1 MIQKIKIIKTLIII
15 FSLSLSFSANAQTV
29 EEIIKGRKAM
39 FSENYQ
45 NAKKISIL
53 LKSKRIEEAKP
64 LMKKISDNYIKLL
77 DYFPENAK
85 EGFKTGALPS
95 IWENKDEFNALM
107 KKASDDMIKLAKAI
121 DTAEDLRENVYVRES
136 LETSQLSAKSGT
148 RFRSVSKETNPPKI
162 STTMAADV
170 VSEVRCG
177 SKVGGSAH
185 NLLNTP
191 PASISEPTDASA
203 IVLISDFSL
212 GTEEDIGDVDSD
224 EEMAPS

>member
-1 MIQKIKIIKTLIII
+1 MKKKIKIIQTII
-15 FSLSLSFSANAQTV
+15 FIFSISFPFSANAMTV

-107 KKASDDMIKLAKAI
+107 KKASDDMIKLVKAI
-121 DTAEDLRENVYVRES
+121 ETAEDLRAVQKELMWSNCTACHS
-136 LETSQLSAKSGT
+136 
-148 RFRSVSKETNPPKI
+148 RFR
-162 STTMAADV
+162 
-170 VSEVRCG
+170 
-177 SKVGGSAH
+177 
-185 NLLNTP
+185 
-191 PASISEPTDASA
+191 
-203 IVLISDFSL
+203 
-212 GTEEDIGDVDSD
+212 
-224 EEMAPS
+224 APH

>member
-1 MIQKIKIIKTLIII
+1 MIQKIKIIKTFIII

-77 DYFPENAK
+77 DYFPENTK

-107 KKASDDMIKLAKAI
+107 QKASDDMIKLAKAI
-121 DTAEDLRENVYVRES
+121 DTAEDLRAAQKELMWGNCS
-136 LETSQLSAKSGT
+136 SCHN
-148 RFRSVSKETNPPKI
+148 RFR
-162 STTMAADV
+162 
-170 VSEVRCG
+170 
-177 SKVGGSAH
+177 
-185 NLLNTP
+185 
-191 PASISEPTDASA
+191 
-203 IVLISDFSL
+203 
-212 GTEEDIGDVDSD
+212 
-224 EEMAPS
+224 APH